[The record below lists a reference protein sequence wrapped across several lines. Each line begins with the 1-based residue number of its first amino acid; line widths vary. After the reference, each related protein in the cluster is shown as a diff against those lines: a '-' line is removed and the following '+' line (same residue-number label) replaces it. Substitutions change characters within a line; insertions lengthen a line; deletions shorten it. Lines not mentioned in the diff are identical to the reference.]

1 MARKKKSSGGERS
14 PAIDWQQVRQR
25 LGAAGDIL
33 RHGLTAEEE
42 QDILRA
48 RARSLAR
55 EPLREETATERVE
68 VLQFLLAYETYG
80 IEMTYVRETR
90 PLRDLTPLPC
100 TPPFVLGLINVRGQ
114 IMSVI
119 DLKKFFGLPE
129 KGLTDLN
136 KVIIISDGEME
147 FGILADNVLGVRSLP
162 LAELQPSLPTLTGVR
177 EEYLKGLTRERTVVL
192 DGKKLLGDRKIVV
205 HEEAGERSQ

>member
-1 MARKKKSSGGERS
+1 MASKQKTGGRKKPR
-14 PAIDWQQVRQR
+14 AIDWQEVRQR
-25 LGAAGDIL
+25 LGTAGDIL
-33 RHGLTAEEE
+33 RHGLTAEAE

-48 RARSLAR
+48 RARALAR
-55 EPLREETATERVE
+55 EPLREDAATERIE

-80 IEMTYVRETR
+80 IEMAYVRETR
-90 PLRDLTPLPC
+90 PLRDLTPVPC

-119 DLKKFFGLPE
+119 DLKKFFDLPE

-136 KVIIISDGEME
+136 KVIIVSDDKME

-162 LAELQPSLPTLTGVR
+162 LAELQPALPTLTGVR
-177 EEYLKGLTRERTVVL
+177 EEYLKGVTRERTVIL
-192 DGKKLLGDRKIVV
+192 DGKKLLGDRKIVI
-205 HEEAGERSQ
+205 HEETGG

>member
-1 MARKKKSSGGERS
+1 MASKQKAGGRKKPR
-14 PAIDWQQVRQR
+14 AIDWQEVRQR
-25 LGAAGDIL
+25 LGTAGDIL
-33 RHGLTAEEE
+33 RHGLTAEAE

-48 RARSLAR
+48 RARALAR
-55 EPLREETATERVE
+55 EPLREEAATERIE

-80 IEMTYVRETR
+80 IEMAYVRETR
-90 PLRDLTPLPC
+90 PLRDLTPVPC

-119 DLKKFFGLPE
+119 DLKKFFDLPE

-136 KVIIISDGEME
+136 KVIIVSDDKME

-162 LAELQPSLPTLTGVR
+162 LAELQPALPTLTGVR
-177 EEYLKGLTRERTVVL
+177 EEYLKGVTRERTVIL
-192 DGKKLLGDRKIVV
+192 DGKKLLGDRKIVI
-205 HEEAGERSQ
+205 HEETGG